1 MDTQDK
7 DIKKLFDGFN
17 PSLNDTDK
25 FLRRLENSMD
35 GVEFIRQSQ
44 KNTLRHYRRA
54 AVISGI
60 FGFLCGCVMML
71 LLPWISS
78 LFNNIPAISDFSDII
93 AWVIAVGVTVGVCFT
108 SFLMSV
114 QPGREY

>member
-1 MDTQDK
+1 MEQQDK
-7 DIKKLFDGFN
+7 DIKKLFDGFK

-35 GVEFIRQSQ
+35 GVEFIRQTQ
-44 KNTLRHYRRA
+44 KNSLKRYRRA
-54 AVISGI
+54 AVMAGLA
-60 FGFLCGCVMML
+60 GFVCGCVMML
-71 LLPWISS
+71 LFPWLLMLLENVKLVADYSE
-78 LFNNIPAISDFSDII
+78 LVAWII
-93 AWVIAVGVTVGVCFT
+93 AGCVTVGVCFT